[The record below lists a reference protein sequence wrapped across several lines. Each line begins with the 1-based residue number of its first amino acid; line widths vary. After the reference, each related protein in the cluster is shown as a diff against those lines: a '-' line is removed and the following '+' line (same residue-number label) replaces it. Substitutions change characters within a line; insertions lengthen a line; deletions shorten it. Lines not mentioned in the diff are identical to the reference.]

1 MFSGLAGE
9 PLPWQHPIADALS
22 PDPAR
27 RYSSF
32 LRIRARFPLNEG
44 PHSRSRCRI
53 VEAVLN
59 CDHAVPIRLECR
71 DHFAEDDTML
81 RRRHCSLSFFW
92 LNCETVNPSLAPD
105 QDLVGFK
112 LCLEDIRGIMELR
125 HLRYFVAVAEE
136 GSLLN
141 AAERRL
147 NTSQPSLSRQIRDL
161 EAEVGVQ
168 LLERQ
173 ARGVTLTAAGRVFL
187 DHARL
192 ALLQVEAATEGARQT
207 AQPQRPV
214 LSMGFLVG
222 LEVMWLPQLL
232 RILREEAPDVDVTLS
247 TQSSPELALALMR
260 GKLDIAFLRPEKDNE
275 GVVFKILAKEPL
287 IAVLPAEHRLASR
300 KKIRPQDLAREIY
313 VSSARTS
320 PVLQEVIQNYASR
333 VGITLKAKY
342 EGENISSAMSLVA
355 STGGI
360 SLVPLYAQ
368 NMLAP
373 NVVARAL
380 EGGTP
385 TVDLALGYNRTN
397 PSPLLRRLLSRADE
411 LVANVQNQSIIRY
424 VEAH

>member
-1 MFSGLAGE
+1 
-9 PLPWQHPIADALS
+9 
-22 PDPAR
+22 
-27 RYSSF
+27 
-32 LRIRARFPLNEG
+32 
-44 PHSRSRCRI
+44 
-53 VEAVLN
+53 
-59 CDHAVPIRLECR
+59 
-71 DHFAEDDTML
+71 
-81 RRRHCSLSFFW
+81 
-92 LNCETVNPSLAPD
+92 
-105 QDLVGFK
+105 
-112 LCLEDIRGIMELR
+112 MELR
-125 HLRYFVAVAEE
+125 HLRYFIAVAEE

-141 AAERRL
+141 AAQRRL

-161 EAEVGVQ
+161 ESEVGVQ

-214 LSMGFLVG
+214 LSMGFRVG

-232 RILREEAPDVDVTLS
+232 RILREEAPEIEVTLCS
-247 TQSSPELALALMR
+247 QSSPELALALTR
-260 GKLDIAFLRPEKDNE
+260 GKLDIAFLRPEKAGE
-275 GVVFKILAKEPL
+275 GLIYKILAKEPL

-333 VGITLKAKY
+333 VGITLKARY

-368 NMLAP
+368 NMLASDGMLSP
-373 NVVARAL
+373 EQL

-385 TVDLALGYNRTN
+385 TVDLALGYNQANST
-397 PSPLLRRLLSRADE
+397 SPLLRRLLFRADGTGRKKRPKPE
-411 LVANVQNQSIIRY
+411 HHFAMSKLNSGQLRCI
-424 VEAH
+424 